1 MNRSFAA
8 NNSGPGEDFFLIG
21 AKSIDPSSK
30 KLRFRIEKLLAASK
44 MLRLQNIFAPRMQL
58 KDSTLQLIAP

>member
-30 KLRFRIEKLLAASK
+30 KLRFRIKKLLAAIK
-44 MLRLQNIFAPRMQL
+44 ML
-58 KDSTLQLIAP
+58 